1 MEELF
6 EVAKQIEEIKIAL
19 ERAKGGIYVKDP
31 NVSKILD
38 DAFQAQSIMDSVLDK
53 LEDIEMGNL
62 DFDIDKHFEG
72 NPVSDY
78 VQAGIDY
85 ISGDETA
92 IGRMMDAASKISEQQ
107 KGENEE
113 MEYTYLEPAQALEAL
128 KLFDEDYYNAVNEA
142 LEGIEAHFEGTNIDE
157 WDESE
162 VELARYFLRH
172 NANTSHFEIDML
184 TPHGVQLA
192 WKRRRYM
199 GAAK

>member
-19 ERAKGGIYVKDP
+19 ERAKGGIYVEDP

-38 DAFQAQSIMDSVLDK
+38 DAFQAQSIMDKLLDK
-53 LEDIEMGNL
+53 LEDLEMGQL
-62 DFDIDKHFEG
+62 KIDVDKYFEG
-72 NPVSDY
+72 NPISEY

-92 IGRMMDAASKISEQQ
+92 IGRMTDAYNKWNEEQ
-107 KGENEE
+107 KGENEK
-113 MEYTYLEPAQALEAL
+113 MKYTYLEPAQALEAL

-142 LEGIEAHFEGTNIDE
+142 LEGIEKHFEGTIIDG
-157 WDESE
+157 WTDDE
-162 VELARYFLRH
+162 VELARYFLSH
-172 NANTSHFEIDML
+172 NSSTSHFEVGML
-184 TPHGVQLA
+184 SPHGVKVA